1 MRCAAWNVNG
11 LRAVAG
17 KGFVE
22 WLQTTAPD
30 VCCLQETK
38 ALPSDLPLA
47 LREPKGYRLRLHP
60 GIKKGYSG
68 VGLYV
73 RDEPDEWFEGL
84 GDRRFDDEG
93 RFLAARYGDVIVASA
108 YFPNSQEKG
117 ARIEYRLAFGDAV
130 RAFFAA
136 QRRQARHVVLG
147 GDYNV
152 AHEEIDLARPKENV
166 GNPGFLPAER
176 TWMSAFLA
184 DGHVDVWRAR
194 NPSTVGYSW
203 WSMRT
208 NARAR
213 NIGWRLDYFC
223 VDERFWPRV
232 EDAAILPEV
241 TGSDHCP
248 VTIAFD

>member
-1 MRCAAWNVNG
+1 MRCVSWNVNG

-17 KGFVE
+17 KGFLR
-22 WLQTTAPD
+22 WLADTAPD

-38 ALPSDLPLA
+38 ARESDLPIE
-47 LREPKGYRLRLHP
+47 LREPEGYRLRLQP

-73 RDEPDEWFEGL
+73 REEPDEWLEGL
-84 GDRRFDDEG
+84 GDAPFDDEG

-117 ARIEYRLAFGDAV
+117 ARIEYRLAFGDALQ
-130 RAFFAA
+130 RFLLA
-136 QRRQARHVVLG
+136 QRARGRHVVLG

-152 AHEEIDLARPKENV
+152 AHEEIDLARPRENT

-176 TWMSAFLA
+176 AWMSAFLA
-184 DGHVDVWRAR
+184 AGFVDVWRAR
-194 NPSTVGYSW
+194 NPGTVGYSW

-223 VDERFWPRV
+223 VDRQFAARV
-232 EDAAILPEV
+232 SDAGIAPDV

-248 VTIAFD
+248 VSIAF